1 MSAIPFTLVDLIRL
15 LQYDFREI
23 NARIESGD
31 YRDAKSVIQSKRLKD
46 MLDDYTVKM
55 TGAGASDVTLEPY
68 AAAGGWLGLR
78 KSYRHD
84 GFQINDSAVYRIIR

>member
-1 MSAIPFTLVDLIRL
+1 VSELPFTLVDVVRL
-15 LQYDFREI
+15 LQYDMREI

-31 YRDAKSVIQSKRLKD
+31 YRDSKSVIAAKRFKD
-46 MLDDYTVKM
+46 MLDGHTSAMLK
-55 TGAGASDVTLEPY
+55 AGALDVTLEPY
-68 AAAGGWLGLR
+68 AAAGGWVGLR